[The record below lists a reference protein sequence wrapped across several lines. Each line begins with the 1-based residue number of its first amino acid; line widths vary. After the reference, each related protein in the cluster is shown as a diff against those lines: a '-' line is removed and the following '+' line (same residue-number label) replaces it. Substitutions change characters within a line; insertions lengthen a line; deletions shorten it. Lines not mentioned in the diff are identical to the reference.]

1 MSEPNVGPLPNP
13 DSSTAAN
20 TPLQAAPEPLPVVVK
35 PSRRLDD
42 EDLLIDPAMQPAE
55 QSL

>member
-1 MSEPNVGPLPNP
+1 MSEPNAGSLPNP

-35 PSRRLDD
+35 PSLNRTHH
-42 EDLLIDPAMQPAE
+42 
-55 QSL
+55 